1 MCNHLCAANFTSDSI
16 GFIGDFAY
24 LYTVALYIVM
34 ATRRFTVT
42 QHTAGKL

>member
-1 MCNHLCAANFTSDSI
+1 MCNHLCAANFTFDSI

-24 LYTVALYIVM
+24 LYTVALYIVV
-34 ATRRFTVT
+34 ATRFTVT